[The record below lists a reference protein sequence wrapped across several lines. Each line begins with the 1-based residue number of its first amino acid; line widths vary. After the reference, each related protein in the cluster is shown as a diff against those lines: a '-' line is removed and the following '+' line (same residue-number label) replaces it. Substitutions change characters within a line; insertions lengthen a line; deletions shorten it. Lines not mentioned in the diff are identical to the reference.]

1 MRRTPRRIWPCVAL
15 AAAVAWG
22 SVSMAAGAPRLRR
35 GKLPHDLAE
44 VLSRMDDAAKHLKTL
59 SAKLQYT
66 KVTILVN
73 DKSTEV
79 GRVFFHK
86 SKSPQLLIEIEK
98 PDAKAILIRK
108 NKAEIYYPK
117 MNQIQEYEFEQSSE
131 LVQHF
136 LSLGFGTET
145 GNLKKDWKLK
155 YLGEEELEG
164 ETTAILELT
173 PRKDSVAARLAKV
186 QLWVSEESWLP
197 FQQKFEEPGG
207 DYVLARY
214 SAVKVNRQLPG
225 STFRLSA
232 PKDAKRVKMH

>member
-1 MRRTPRRIWPCVAL
+1 MRLTPRRILSCVGL

-22 SVSMAAGAPRLRR
+22 LASVAAAPRLHKP
-35 GKLPHDLAE
+35 KLPHDLAE
-44 VLSRMDDAAKHLKTL
+44 ILSHMDEAGKHLKTL

-66 KVTILVN
+66 KVTVLVN
-73 DKSTEV
+73 DKSTEF
-79 GRVFFHK
+79 GRLFFHK
-86 SKSPQLLIEIEK
+86 SKNPQLLIEIEK

-117 MNQIQEYEFEQSSE
+117 INQIQEYEFEQSSE
-131 LVQHF
+131 LLQHF

-155 YLGEEELEG
+155 YLGEEELDG
-164 ETTAILELT
+164 DTTAIIELT
-173 PRKDSVAARLAKV
+173 PRKESVAARLAKV

-207 DYVLARY
+207 DYVIARY
-214 SAVKVNRQLPG
+214 SSVRVNRGVPD

-232 PKDAKRVKMH
+232 PQDVKRLKMR